1 MIDVLIAGTVSNEPR
16 ERLGDDGRPRAR
28 VNLTALDGSGKVQ
41 LISCTSGNPEARRA
55 LTRLHVGDSV
65 AISGRATLHVYQRR
79 EDATRA
85 AILRVSVNRVLTQR
99 GDDDFDDF
107 E

>member
-85 AILRVSVNRVLTQR
+85 AILRVSVKPRADAAR
-99 GDDDFDDF
+99 DDDFDDF

>member
-65 AISGRATLHVYQRR
+65 AI
-79 EDATRA
+79 
-85 AILRVSVNRVLTQR
+85 LRVSVNRVLTQR